1 MNGSGDEASGQGESG
16 VGTDDGGVV
25 DDVVGG
31 VGGGLGVHADLGDV
45 VNLVVDLVS
54 DQPGLGNQV
63 GLDGPVH
70 GGGGNS
76 NDGGLVVSDGDGG
89 GVGNSDGGSVGVG
102 NGGSVGN
109 SQRGGDSGMA
119 GVGGNSVSGNQAV
132 ASVGEAV
139 VSGQAEVSG
148 SVSQAVSGQQLGG
161 GHGGADEGRK
171 DNLRRRGS
179 PRRQRYS
186 GIIVFS
192 VTEMFSRYCCHL
204 QRSSSWRELYKQLCP
219 SPPGPHFYRSPAPS
233 TGRGTG

>member
-1 MNGSGDEASGQGESG
+1 MDGSRDKAGGQGVSS
-16 VGTDDGGVV
+16 VGTNDGGMV

-45 VNLVVDLVS
+45 MNLLVDLVS

-63 GLDGPVH
+63 GLNGPVH
-70 GGGGNS
+70 GGGGHS
-76 NDGGLVVSDGDGG
+76 NDGGLVVSNGDWG

-102 NGGSVGN
+102 NGGSVGVGN
-109 SQRGGDSGMA
+109 GGSHSGMA

-148 SVSQAVSGQQLGG
+148 SVSKAVSGSVSQAVSGQQLGG

-171 DNLRRRGS
+171 DNLRKKGS
-179 PRRQRYS
+179 
-186 GIIVFS
+186 
-192 VTEMFSRYCCHL
+192 
-204 QRSSSWRELYKQLCP
+204 
-219 SPPGPHFYRSPAPS
+219 A
-233 TGRGTG
+233 

>member
-1 MNGSGDEASGQGESG
+1 MDGSRDKAGGQGVSS
-16 VGTDDGGVV
+16 VGTNDGGVV

-45 VNLVVDLVS
+45 MNLLVDLVS

-63 GLDGPVH
+63 GLNGPVH
-70 GGGGNS
+70 GGGGHS
-76 NDGGLVVSDGDGG
+76 NDGGLVVSNGDWG

-102 NGGSVGN
+102 NGGGH
-109 SQRGGDSGMA
+109 SGMA

-171 DNLRRRGS
+171 DNLRKKGS
-179 PRRQRYS
+179 
-186 GIIVFS
+186 
-192 VTEMFSRYCCHL
+192 
-204 QRSSSWRELYKQLCP
+204 
-219 SPPGPHFYRSPAPS
+219 A
-233 TGRGTG
+233 

>member
-1 MNGSGDEASGQGESG
+1 MDGSRDKAGGQGVSS
-16 VGTDDGGVV
+16 VGTNDGGVV

-45 VNLVVDLVS
+45 MNLLVDLVS

-63 GLDGPVH
+63 GLNGPVH
-70 GGGGNS
+70 GGGGHS
-76 NDGGLVVSDGDGG
+76 NDGGLVVSNGDWG

-102 NGGSVGN
+102 NGGSVGVGN
-109 SQRGGDSGMA
+109 GGSHSGMA

-171 DNLRRRGS
+171 DNLGKKGS
-179 PRRQRYS
+179 
-186 GIIVFS
+186 
-192 VTEMFSRYCCHL
+192 
-204 QRSSSWRELYKQLCP
+204 
-219 SPPGPHFYRSPAPS
+219 A
-233 TGRGTG
+233 